1 MAVLM
6 VSYDMWCILEY
17 ADLAFFYSIML
28 QWSATK
34 YQTPALKI
42 NTHQTITIKDIV
54 VLHLSARVWPSST
67 STFWSPLMSHL
78 MLGLECIP
86 VKIQSVFLMALM
98 PLYPRH
104 NKIDAER
111 QFCLYLGTTTSGRQ
125 HKTDVFVISAHRQ
138 LATCDE
144 SVMRWYMHLNVTVT
158 RGSIIQ
164 CGAIL
169 GTTL

>member
-1 MAVLM
+1 
-6 VSYDMWCILEY
+6 
-17 ADLAFFYSIML
+17 
-28 QWSATK
+28 
-34 YQTPALKI
+34 
-42 NTHQTITIKDIV
+42 
-54 VLHLSARVWPSST
+54 
-67 STFWSPLMSHL
+67 